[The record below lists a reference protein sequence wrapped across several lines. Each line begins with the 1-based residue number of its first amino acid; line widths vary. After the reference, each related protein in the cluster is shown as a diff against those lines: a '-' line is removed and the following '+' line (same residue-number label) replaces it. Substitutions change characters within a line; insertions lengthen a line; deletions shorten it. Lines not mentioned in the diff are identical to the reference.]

1 MEEKKY
7 AVLIDGDNISSK
19 YLDSILNEMTKYGI
33 GIIGAGSIVDM
44 VLQHIKE
51 YIVILQASSHQNG
64 GDL

>member
-19 YLDSILNEMTKYGI
+19 YLDSILNEN
-33 GIIGAGSIVDM
+33 M

>member
-19 YLDSILNEMTKYGI
+19 YLDSILNEMTN
-33 GIIGAGSIVDM
+33 M

-51 YIVILQASSHQNG
+51 YIAILQASSHQNG